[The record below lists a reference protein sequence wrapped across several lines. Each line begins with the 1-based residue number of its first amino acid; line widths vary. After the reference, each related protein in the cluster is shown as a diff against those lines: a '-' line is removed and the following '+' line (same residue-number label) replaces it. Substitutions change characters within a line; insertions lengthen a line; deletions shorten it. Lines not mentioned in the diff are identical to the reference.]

1 MHVARQRAPRLVPR
15 PLNPASPRG
24 LAGSAT
30 LDRLVAQEVN
40 VKENVCSPTH
50 DGTGQ
55 KYGPGSLKKE
65 VWGWKK

>member
-1 MHVARQRAPRLVPR
+1 MGCAVGAMTYEISVIWAQR
-15 PLNPASPRG
+15 PASV
-24 LAGSAT
+24 LI

-55 KYGPGSLKKE
+55 KYGPGPLKKE